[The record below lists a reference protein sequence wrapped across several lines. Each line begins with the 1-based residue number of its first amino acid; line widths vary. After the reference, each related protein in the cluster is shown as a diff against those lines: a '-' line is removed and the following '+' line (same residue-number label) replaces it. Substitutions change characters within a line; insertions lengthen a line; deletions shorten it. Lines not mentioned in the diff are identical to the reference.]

1 MVTMTDKRSEEYNGW
16 TNRETWCAALWI
28 NNDQGMQ
35 EYAAELA
42 RRDDYGDAIRDMVD
56 EIAGDVTAGHATHDA
71 ITMILDI
78 GSLWRVD
85 WREIRNT
92 LLEP

>member
-42 RRDDYGDAIRDMVD
+42 RRGVDAEAERK
-56 EIAGDVTAGHATHDA
+56 
-71 ITMILDI
+71 LDGLVELGFREFSEDI
-78 GSLWRVD
+78 DRFLERIFL
-85 WREIRNT
+85 REIGDDALNNT
-92 LLEP
+92 